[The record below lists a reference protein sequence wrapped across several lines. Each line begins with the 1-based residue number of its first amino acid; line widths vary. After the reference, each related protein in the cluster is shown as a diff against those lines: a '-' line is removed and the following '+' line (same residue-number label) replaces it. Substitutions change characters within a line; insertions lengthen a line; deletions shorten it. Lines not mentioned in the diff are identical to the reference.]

1 MKRRNFLKSSLAIT
15 ALGAT
20 KPNSLFGTPKRFLF
34 KQSNIETD
42 RIVVFIKLNGGN
54 DGLNTIIPYQDP
66 MYYQLRPQLAI
77 PADQSIQL
85 TNTLALHPALESL
98 LPFYENSK
106 MSIIQGVGYPN
117 GNLSHF
123 RSSDI
128 WDTGSSEDEELIT
141 GWIGRLLEL
150 EYPGFPENSPEY
162 PLGIQF
168 NSANLIEFKT
178 AESNTALYLY
188 DPDTMYAIIT
198 GNYVN
203 EQDEEIPDTYGGD
216 ELGFLREMDYMSY
229 AYSQIINE
237 AANNAPN
244 TVLNYPDSIIGQQFE
259 ITARLIAGGLET
271 PFYRLNQNGYDTHI
285 DQVGSSPSY
294 TGIHNTLLSDLSNS
308 LSVFLSE
315 MDALGLLEK
324 VLVITTS
331 EFGRRAIENASLGTD
346 HGTSAPILAFGAGI
360 NGGIFG
366 NNPQLNQLD
375 NNGNLNLQF
384 DYRQIYSTIITD
396 WLGLNQEIATN
407 VFGQEFE
414 AIPFVQ
420 TPLSVKNPPL
430 PAKFKMHPAFPNPF
444 NPTTTLSYTLPKN
457 GNVTI
462 RLLDLRGRVL
472 KTHRMG
478 KQNAGKHLFK
488 LDGRDLSSG
497 SYMAQVEGAGSV
509 LNQKIT
515 LLK

>member
-1 MKRRNFLKSSLAIT
+1 MKRRDFLKSSLAIT
-15 ALGAT
+15 ALGT
-20 KPNSLFGTPKRFLF
+20 TRPKSLFGAPNRFLF
-34 KQSNIETD
+34 KQSNIDSD

-54 DGLNTIIPYQDP
+54 DGLNTIIPYQNP
-66 MYYQLRPQLAI
+66 MYYQLRPQLGI
-77 PADQSIQL
+77 PADQTIQF
-85 TNTLALHPALESL
+85 TNTLALHPALEPL

-106 MSIIQGVGYPN
+106 MSIIQDVGYPN

-128 WDTGSSEDEELIT
+128 WDTGSSEDEELTT
-141 GWIGRLLEL
+141 GWIGRLLES

-178 AESNTALYLY
+178 TGSNTALYLY

-216 ELGFLREMDYMSY
+216 ELAFLREMDYMSY

-244 TVLNYPDSIIGQQFE
+244 TILNYPDSIIGQQFE

-271 PFYRLNQNGYDTHI
+271 PIYRLYQNGYDTHI
-285 DQVGSSPSY
+285 DQVGSSPSN
-294 TGIHNTLLSDLSNS
+294 TGRHTTLLSDLSNS
-308 LSVFLSE
+308 LSVFLTE
-315 MDALGLLEK
+315 MDALGLLDK

-331 EFGRRAIENASLGTD
+331 EFGRRVIENASLGTD
-346 HGTSAPILAFGAGI
+346 HGTSAPILVFGASI

-366 NNPQLNQLD
+366 NNPQLDQLD
-375 NNGNLNLQF
+375 NDGNLSLQF

-396 WLGLNQEIATN
+396 WFGLGQETSSN

-414 AIPFVQ
+414 TIPFIQ
-420 TPLSVKNPPL
+420 SPLSTKNPIL
-430 PAKFKMHPAFPNPF
+430 PSKFEVHPAYPNPF
-444 NPTTTLSYTLPKN
+444 NPKTTIPFRLPSNSHVKINVFNILGEIVQEYDLGFINSGHQMFTLYGKSLP
-457 GNVTI
+457 
-462 RLLDLRGRVL
+462 
-472 KTHRMG
+472 
-478 KQNAGKHLFK
+478 
-488 LDGRDLSSG
+488 SG
-497 SYMAQVEGAGSV
+497 QFLVQVITDFGV
-509 LNQKIT
+509 MNQKVT